1 MVELS
6 KERVEQ
12 ILHEETMKKEELETI
27 LRSIYTRYMHLFEN
41 YFADLDAL
49 NDDKVAELK
58 KYHEET
64 KSLVRYYYL
73 DIPQDICTDIRE
85 FENKYC
91 AKLLGSDWH
100 DYIMKTYEDF
110 RENSRSN
117 DKSEEYLKAEFTSEA
132 LSAFY
137 EVMDYIFREGF
148 GTESRAAK
156 TLVSGIKDLFFGKD
170 S

>member
-6 KERVEQ
+6 KERIEQ
-12 ILHEETMKKEELETI
+12 ILHEETLKKEELDTI

-49 NDDKVAELK
+49 NDEKIAELK
-58 KYHEET
+58 MYHEET
-64 KSLVRYYYL
+64 KSLIRYFYL
-73 DIPQDICTDIRE
+73 DIPQDICMDIRE
-85 FENKYC
+85 FANKYC
-91 AKLLGSDWH
+91 ATLLGSGWR
-100 DYIMKTYEDF
+100 DYITENYEGF
-110 RENSRSN
+110 RENSRN
-117 DKSEEYLKAEFTSEA
+117 RNKSEEYLKAEFTSQA

-137 EVMDYIFREGF
+137 ETMDYIFREGF
-148 GTESRAAK
+148 GTDSRAAK